1 MRTHGIRR
9 HRSAPPAPGVS
20 LIELMIALVL
30 GLVVTGAAI
39 AMFLTNRQTYIASE
53 NVGRMQENAR
63 TAFELMSRDLREAAG
78 NACGAGITSTVNVL
92 DPGAGSLPW
101 YADFAGGIRGYNGA
115 TAFADAAFGTG
126 AAQRVAGTDAIEIK
140 SSFSSNVTIESHNP
154 SSAQFKVNTI
164 NHGLAP
170 GDIAMAC
177 DSNHAA
183 IFQVTN
189 ASPGTNDTIVHN
201 TGEASPGNCTK
212 GLGSPLNCGSP
223 LGTSYEFGC
232 AFGGAGGIDCTD
244 PKNRWTAIIAKLK
257 ATRWFIGYNGRG
269 GKSLYQG
276 VLRNSGGALVVDTN
290 EITEGVDAMTL
301 EYLTDG
307 GVAYAPAGAGTDW
320 SRVTAVR
327 LSLHIAGQDKIGT
340 DGKVLER
347 WLDHVIAI
355 RNRAP

>member
-1 MRTHGIRR
+1 MNATRIR

-39 AMFLTNRQTYIASE
+39 AIFLTNRQTYIASE

-63 TAFELMSRDLREAAG
+63 TAFELMSRDVREAAG
-78 NACGAGITSTVNVL
+78 NACGAGMLNTVNVL
-92 DPGAGSLPW
+92 DPGAGGLPW
-101 YADFAGGIRGYNGA
+101 YADFSGGIRGYDGD
-115 TAFADAAFGTG
+115 TAFSDAAFGTG
-126 AAQRVAGTDAIEIK
+126 AAQRVAGTDAIELK

-154 SSAQFKVNTI
+154 TSAEFKVNTVD
-164 NHGLAP
+164 HGLDD

-189 ASPGTNDTIVHN
+189 AQPGTNVTIVHN
-201 TGEASPGNCTK
+201 IGTGSPGNCTK
-212 GLGSPLNCGSP
+212 GLGSPLLCTAN
-223 LGTSYEFGC
+223 GTSYEFGC

-257 ATRWFIGYNGRG
+257 ASRWYIGYNGRG

-276 VLRNSGGALVVDTN
+276 VLRNSGGNLVVDTN
-290 EITEGVDAMTL
+290 EITEGVDDMTL
-301 EYLTDG
+301 EYLSEG
-307 GVAYAPAGAGTDW
+307 GVDYQPAGAIGDW
-320 SRVTAVR
+320 TKVVAVR

-340 DGKVLER
+340 DGKTLER

-355 RNRAP
+355 RNRVP